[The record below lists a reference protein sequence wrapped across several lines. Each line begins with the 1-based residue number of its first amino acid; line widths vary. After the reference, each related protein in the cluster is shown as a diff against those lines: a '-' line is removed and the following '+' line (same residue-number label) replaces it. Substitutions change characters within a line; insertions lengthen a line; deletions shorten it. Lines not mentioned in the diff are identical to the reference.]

1 MPSST
6 TNFCRSC
13 KRLEGVIQM
22 KVLFAVNSESIS
34 DAIIKKYQKDYREI
48 LSYKNVYYFNAI
60 QKEIQRDK
68 TYDRII
74 ISADLEPFSN
84 NNYESIDKFIFEKL
98 DGISDEAHDTTGNEI
113 SIILICSD
121 RHTKGSSFL
130 VKLFGLGIYNG
141 LLGND
146 RSMEEVC
153 RLIHKPRTKKEA
165 KMYYKIDTDDVNY
178 RAENEN
184 EVDELQIQN
193 ILSHFRKLGKHT
205 EKYAESF
212 ENIASQYT
220 EEQLKI
226 IINCLPFNVKSILE
240 ETSSKYQEFMMANGM
255 MVQGVKSK
263 EFTNKED
270 QKRTGVK
277 IDLIENKLNQ
287 TKVNGPIVIPNSVKS
302 SGTENARKVIAVPQK
317 NQNSANVQA
326 NTSVKPE
333 VKTNPVNSQKP
344 ETTKKEGKLVR
355 LPDGRIVRKKV
366 VSKPANEPT
375 NQVAQNETSQIAR
388 KGENQMEPKTVKP
401 ERRAVNLPEN
411 NQVMPNNEPEKI
423 SPLEDLDL
431 PELDFTASA
440 TESKISH
447 NQPQVNSVEQPKK
460 GRGRPRKNPVDVE
473 PKPKGKRGRPRKN
486 PVQEEMVQPAKTAE
500 LDFPELDTVIDEQ
513 FDFEPFD
520 EEVTNIENTKVE
532 NNNLEDFVLEEKEE
546 FNAQEPVVAGVEE
559 VDELEEIEL
568 PELDDLE
575 DITDL
580 GDDDDIFAETTE
592 EAFDEFE
599 DYDEYGKYETTAKQ
613 SPETQDIDS
622 LYQEDILSD
631 ESNDFPELEQ
641 TEDFDILADNEL
653 EDTAD
658 DALDMDFETED
669 NTGDTLLSDLETDDD
684 ILADVE
690 LPEENEDTLI
700 GFEDETPFQQ
710 PEEDLFNP
718 SLEENTPNNT
728 MDNQDNYHYETE
740 AIQSIEQ
747 PIDYSMSTLNSLMT
761 KDKKIVTFLGSTKNG
776 VSFLVN
782 NLAEIFASVGINTAI
797 LDMTKNRNSY
807 YIYTQNEE
815 NLRQIAYTSIEKLQ
829 QGTAE
834 GIRVKQNLTVYTAL
848 PNDGK
853 NYSNVEAIL
862 SSLVQNHSLIL
873 IDCDYD
879 TNPAYFASCQEI
891 YLVQSMDILTIQ
903 PLTAFLR
910 DLKTQGVFEPEKV
923 RVVINKELKVRG
935 LTNKA
940 IIGGMSFYNDPA
952 MSFMTELFNK
962 DNVKWCSIPF
972 DEAVHANYLE
982 AMLNCKVSIS
992 GYPKNFMSKLRIL
1005 GDMVYPL
1012 TSRQTY
1018 SGNRNQG
1025 YGQNTNGFSNSM
1037 NNTLNKMR
1045 KKY

>member
-1 MPSST
+1 MPSSA

-68 TYDRII
+68 TYDRIV

-277 IDLIENKLNQ
+277 IDIIENKLNQ

-302 SGTENARKVIAVPQK
+302 SGTENARRVIAVPQK
-317 NQNSANVQA
+317 NQNPTNVQA
-326 NTSVKPE
+326 KSSVKPE
-333 VKTNPVNSQKP
+333 VKINPASTQKS
-344 ETTKKEGKLVR
+344 EATKKEGKLVR

-423 SPLEDLDL
+423 SPLEDMEL

-440 TESKISH
+440 MESKISH
-447 NQPQVNSVEQPKK
+447 NQPQANSVEQPKK

-486 PVQEEMVQPAKTAE
+486 PAQEEIVQPTKTAE
-500 LDFPELDTVIDEQ
+500 LDLPELDTVVDEQ
-513 FDFEPFD
+513 FDFEPFE
-520 EEVTNIENTKVE
+520 EEVTTNANPKTG
-532 NNNLEDFVLEEKEE
+532 NNNFDDFVLEEDEE
-546 FNAQEPVVAGVEE
+546 LNLPEPVVADVEE
-559 VDELEEIEL
+559 TDELEEIEL

-575 DITDL
+575 DITDF
-580 GDDDDIFAETTE
+580 GEDDDIFAETTE

-613 SPETQDIDS
+613 TLETQDIDS

-631 ESNDFPELEQ
+631 ESNDFPELDQPDE
-641 TEDFDILADNEL
+641 FDILADDTL

-658 DALDMDFETED
+658 DALDMDFETEETAD
-669 NTGDTLLSDLETDDD
+669 NTLLSDLETEED

-690 LPEENEDTLI
+690 LPEENDDTLI
-700 GFEDETPFQQ
+700 GFEDEEPFQQ
-710 PEEDLFNP
+710 PEEDLLEP
-718 SLEENTPNNT
+718 SLEENVPNST
-728 MDNQDNYHYETE
+728 VGNQDSFNYGTE
-740 AIQSIEQ
+740 AIQSIEP
-747 PIDYSMSTLNSLMT
+747 PIDYSMSNLNSLMT

-776 VSFLVN
+776 VSFLIN

-862 SSLVQNHSLIL
+862 STLVQNHSLIL

-940 IIGGMSFYNDPA
+940 IIGGMSSYNDPA
-952 MSFMTELFNK
+952 MSFMTELFDK
-962 DNVKWCSIPF
+962 ESVKYCSIPF
-972 DEAVHANYLE
+972 EEMAYSKYLE
-982 AMLNCKVSIS
+982 GMLNCKVSIS
-992 GYPKNFMSKLRIL
+992 GYSKNFMNKLRVL

-1012 TSRQTY
+1012 TSRATY
-1018 SGNRNQG
+1018 S
-1025 YGQNTNGFSNSM
+1025 SNSKQSYTPNNFSSSM
-1037 NNTLNKMR
+1037 NDTLNKMK

>member
-277 IDLIENKLNQ
+277 IDIIENKLNQ

-302 SGTENARKVIAVPQK
+302 SSTENARKVIAVPQK

-401 ERRAVNLPEN
+401 ERRTVNLPEN

-575 DITDL
+575 DITDF

-613 SPETQDIDS
+613 ALETQDIDS
-622 LYQEDILSD
+622 LYQEDILAE

-641 TEDFDILADNEL
+641 PDEFDILADNEL
-653 EDTAD
+653 EETAD

-690 LPEENEDTLI
+690 IPEENEDTLI

-815 NLRQIAYTSIEKLQ
+815 TLRQIAYTSIEKLQ

-940 IIGGMSFYNDPA
+940 IIGGMSSYNDPA
-952 MSFMTELFNK
+952 MSFMTELFDK
-962 DNVKWCSIPF
+962 ESVKYCSIPF
-972 DEAVHANYLE
+972 EEMAYSKYLE
-982 AMLNCKVSIS
+982 GMLNCKVSIS
-992 GYPKNFMSKLRIL
+992 GYSKNFMNKLRVL

-1012 TSRQTY
+1012 TSRATY
-1018 SGNRNQG
+1018 S
-1025 YGQNTNGFSNSM
+1025 SNSKQNYTPNNFSSSM
-1037 NNTLNKMR
+1037 NDTLNKMK

>member
-1 MPSST
+1 MSSST

-68 TYDRII
+68 TYDRIV

-226 IINCLPFNVKSILE
+226 IINCLPFNVKGILE
-240 ETSSKYQEFMMANGM
+240 GTSNKYQEFMMANGM

-277 IDLIENKLNQ
+277 IDIIENKLNQ

-317 NQNSANVQA
+317 NQNSTNVQVKP
-326 NTSVKPE
+326 SVKPE
-333 VKTNPVNSQKP
+333 GKVNPISNQKP
-344 ETTKKEGKLVR
+344 ENTKKEGKLVR

-411 NQVMPNNEPEKI
+411 NQVMPNNKSEEI
-423 SPLEDLDL
+423 SPLEDFDL
-431 PELDFTASA
+431 PELDFTARA
-440 TESKISH
+440 IEPQTSH
-447 NQPQVNSVEQPKK
+447 SQPQVTSIEQPKK
-460 GRGRPRKNPVDVE
+460 GRGRPRKNPVDVT

-486 PVQEEMVQPAKTAE
+486 PVEEMIQPAQPSD
-500 LDFPELDTVIDEQ
+500 LDLPELDTVIDEQ

-520 EEVTNIENTKVE
+520 EEVTNDGNTKVQ
-532 NNNLEDFVLEEKEE
+532 NNNFEDLVVEEKEE
-546 FNAQEPVVAGVEE
+546 FNVQEPVVADVEDE
-559 VDELEEIEL
+559 VSELEEIEL

-575 DITDL
+575 DITDF

-862 SSLVQNHSLIL
+862 STLVQNHSLIL

-940 IIGGMSFYNDPA
+940 IIGGMSSYNDPA
-952 MSFMTELFNK
+952 MSFMTELFDK
-962 DNVKWCSIPF
+962 ESVKYCSIPF
-972 DEAVHANYLE
+972 EEMAYSKYLE
-982 AMLNCKVSIS
+982 GMLNCKVSIS
-992 GYPKNFMSKLRIL
+992 GYSKNFMNKLRVL

-1012 TSRQTY
+1012 TSRATY
-1018 SGNRNQG
+1018 S
-1025 YGQNTNGFSNSM
+1025 SNSKQNYTPNNFSSSM
-1037 NNTLNKMR
+1037 NDTLNKMK

>member
-1 MPSST
+1 
-6 TNFCRSC
+6 
-13 KRLEGVIQM
+13 M

-68 TYDRII
+68 TYDRIV

-226 IINCLPFNVKSILE
+226 IINCLPFNVKGILE
-240 ETSSKYQEFMMANGM
+240 GTSNKYQEFMMANGM

-277 IDLIENKLNQ
+277 IDIIENKLNQ

-317 NQNSANVQA
+317 NQNSTNVQVKP
-326 NTSVKPE
+326 SVKPE
-333 VKTNPVNSQKP
+333 GKVNPTSNQKP
-344 ETTKKEGKLVR
+344 ENTKKEGKLVR

-411 NQVMPNNEPEKI
+411 NQVMPNNKSEEI
-423 SPLEDLDL
+423 SPLEDFDL
-431 PELDFTASA
+431 PELDFTARA
-440 TESKISH
+440 IEPQTSH
-447 NQPQVNSVEQPKK
+447 SQPQVTSIEQPKK
-460 GRGRPRKNPVDVE
+460 GRGRPRKNPVDVT

-486 PVQEEMVQPAKTAE
+486 PVEEMIQPAQPSD
-500 LDFPELDTVIDEQ
+500 LDLPELDTVIDEQ

-520 EEVTNIENTKVE
+520 EEVTNDGNTKVQ
-532 NNNLEDFVLEEKEE
+532 NNNFEDLVVEEKEE
-546 FNAQEPVVAGVEE
+546 FNVQEPVVADVEDE
-559 VDELEEIEL
+559 VGELEEIEL

-575 DITDL
+575 DITDF

-669 NTGDTLLSDLETDDD
+669 NTVDTLLSDLETDDD

-862 SSLVQNHSLIL
+862 STLVQNHSLIL

-940 IIGGMSFYNDPA
+940 IIGGMSSYNDPA
-952 MSFMTELFNK
+952 MSFMTELFDK
-962 DNVKWCSIPF
+962 ESVKYCSIPF
-972 DEAVHANYLE
+972 EEMAYSKYLE
-982 AMLNCKVSIS
+982 GMLNCKVSIS
-992 GYPKNFMSKLRIL
+992 GYSKNFMNKLRVL

-1012 TSRQTY
+1012 TSRATY
-1018 SGNRNQG
+1018 S
-1025 YGQNTNGFSNSM
+1025 SNSKQNYTPNNFSSSM
-1037 NNTLNKMR
+1037 NDTLNKMK